1 MTFQYCFDGSIKKV
15 NNLSVSSPRTWG
27 CFWTFCRI
35 AGCCRVFPT
44 HVGVFL
50 HEFNTGR
57 PGSGLPHARG
67 GVSIKTDTSYLAQRS
82 SPRTWGCFLEGWGA
96 ICACVVFP
104 THVGVFPRDPLS
116 SFSGARLPHARGG
129 VSSFHSLHFFSG
141 WSSPRTWG
149 CFSDIRPR
157 ESNRVVF
164 PTHVGV
170 FLPDTSP
177 YWSCSGS
184 SPRTWGCFSRKA

>member
-129 VSSFHSLHFFSG
+129 APSRGCPPKAPSSRLGLFTSTLDIDSFIWREWQKG
-141 WSSPRTWG
+141 RRT
-149 CFSDIRPR
+149 CLNIF
-157 ESNRVVF
+157 
-164 PTHVGV
+164 
-170 FLPDTSP
+170 
-177 YWSCSGS
+177 
-184 SPRTWGCFSRKA
+184 